1 MHHRPQH
8 SSIITKTAVSVT
20 AVFLAAIILLI
31 FGITYINSFWMH
43 QRILTDKQEFVSEIS
58 RSIDDQFK
66 SLTTP
71 LVSLGNQSAVHRLLG
86 SNDTYDASWLANI
99 REIETSISQIHIYY
113 DHVVDLVIMN
123 TDSKILFF
131 CHQCIKP

>member
-1 MHHRPQH
+1 MKLHAKH
-8 SSIITKTAVSVT
+8 SSIITKTAVSV
-20 AVFLAAIILLI
+20 ASVFLIAIFLLI
-31 FGITYINSFWMH
+31 FGITYLNSFWMH
-43 QRILTDKQEFVSEIS
+43 RRILTDKQEFVTEIS

-86 SNDTYDASWLANI
+86 NTQKYDSKWLANI

-113 DHVVDLVIMN
+113 DHVVDLVIIDTN
-123 TDSKILFF
+123 SQILFSLTNALN
-131 CHQCIKP
+131 

>member
-71 LVSLGNQSAVHRLLG
+71 LVSLVTSPLYTGFWAVTILMMPAG
-86 SNDTYDASWLANI
+86 WP
-99 REIETSISQIHIYY
+99 IYG
-113 DHVVDLVIMN
+113 
-123 TDSKILFF
+123 K
-131 CHQCIKP
+131 